1 MYGIL
6 CIQSQ
11 ISYITRK
18 NLAII
23 KRGVCTEY
31 NLVKYATWDVH
42 KGASVGKVVMQMCLE
57 SNAVTG
63 MFWWKHWN
71 KPLLTL
77 K

>member
-1 MYGIL
+1 MYG
-6 CIQSQ
+6 
-11 ISYITRK
+11 
-18 NLAII
+18 A
-23 KRGVCTEY
+23 EY

-42 KGASVGKVVMQMCLE
+42 KGASMGKVVTQMYLE

-63 MFWWKHWN
+63 IFGWKHWN